1 MQDFSKQFPD
11 DGGGVTERKETESE
25 MCLVSERLGARGVL
39 LKLFLPAAADECGVF
54 FLMPLQRALHC
65 SFFFRVIM

>member
-25 MCLVSERLGARGVL
+25 MRVVSERLGARGVL
-39 LKLFLPAAADECGVF
+39 LKLFLPAAAADECGVF
-54 FLMPLQRALHC
+54 LTPLQRALHC

>member
-25 MCLVSERLGARGVL
+25 MRLVSERLGARGVL

-54 FLMPLQRALHC
+54 LTPLQRALHC
-65 SFFFRVIM
+65 SFFFHVIM